1 MTSFAQWG
9 NQLYSGERSYG
20 IVRHRRVFLGIG
32 LGAIVLAVLLIAFRG
47 LNPSIEFT
55 GGSQFE
61 LTGIA
66 TQAQQ
71 PAYDALARV
80 GVRDAVRVSDVGSSG
95 LRVQAP
101 SLDSDDTHAVRQG
114 LAQAYGV
121 DQNDVQATSIGPTW
135 GQDVTRKGAQSLVIF
150 IAIIT
155 VLMAAYFRSWTMSAA
170 AMVALVHDVFL
181 TVGFFALTQV
191 EVSPSS
197 LIGFLT
203 ILGYS
208 LYDTVVVFDKVR
220 ELTRGVYEQQRYTL
234 GELVNLAVN
243 QTLVRSINTS
253 VVALLPVASILFV
266 SAFLLGGGT
275 LEDISLALFVG
286 IIAGTFSSIF
296 IASPLL
302 VALEYRRRHVREH
315 LARVHAARSG
325 QGEDGQGGEDVRVS
339 PVVPGHHLGQAA
351 QPKRK
356 HRREHQQ

>member
-9 NQLYSGERSYG
+9 NELYSGTRSYG
-20 IVRHRRVFLGIG
+20 IVRHRRLFLGIG
-32 LGAIVLAVLLIAFRG
+32 LGAIVLSILLIALRG

-55 GGSQFE
+55 GGSQFQ
-61 LTGIA
+61 LAGVS

-71 PAYDALARV
+71 PAYDALAGV
-80 GVRDAVRVSDVGSSG
+80 GVRDGVHVSNVGSDG

-101 SLDSDDTHAVRQG
+101 SLDSADTHTVRQG
-114 LAQAYGV
+114 LARAYGV
-121 DQNDVQATSIGPTW
+121 DPNDVQATSIGPTW
-135 GQDVTRKGAQSLVIF
+135 GQDVTRKGAQSLAIF
-150 IAIIT
+150 VGIIT
-155 VLMAAYFRSWTMSAA
+155 LLMAAYFRSWTMSAS
-170 AMVALVHDVFL
+170 AMAALVHDIFL

-191 EVSPSS
+191 EVSPAS

-203 ILGYS
+203 VLSYS

-220 ELTRGVYEQQRYTL
+220 ELTRGVYEQERYTL

-302 VALEYRRRHVREH
+302 VVLEYRRKHVREH
-315 LARVHAARSG
+315 LERVRAARA
-325 QGEDGQGGEDVRVS
+325 GEGNVGESVRVA
-339 PVVPGHHLGQAA
+339 PIVPGHHLGQAA